1 MSSMQFPKR
10 ILIIGGEVGPI
21 ARLLKSYKLESQKL
35 SIGAIDILGN
45 VETRIFSDWT
55 FSVEKQSPNESIFRQ
70 KQRPLIDLLY
80 ELTLIMLEEREF
92 DLLIPMSPF
101 QTKPQY
107 LKHLS
112 KEVPIKM
119 CDIQSLEYIQTNYAF
134 LKILSS
140 KIPDAIPDPVR
151 FSDLI
156 DSPSISFPFFFIS
169 ENKTDIFRS
178 LEQLTSISDLK
189 KSGFY
194 LPIAKVNCA
203 LFMSSSD
210 SIVCIGIQSLS
221 PPSDHNFFPNFLE
234 KNALLPFLLPKNISF
249 HSITSFL
256 TNLINTLELR
266 GIVSIYFGFLGDKI
280 IPISCNI
287 LPDENIELWN
297 TKSLYNLFSYLL
309 SSNTKDKQISTSNYS
324 FKLPIY
330 LSHSIRVPKLPD
342 KMVRQQN
349 LPLVFS
355 HPSYPICS
363 ILGNAS
369 TLSKLDTMYHQ
380 KKKEIL
386 NILRASS

>member
-21 ARLLKSYKLESQKL
+21 ARLLKSYKLESLKL

-80 ELTLIMLEEREF
+80 ELTLIMLEEKEF

-101 QTKPQY
+101 QTKPRY
-107 LKHLS
+107 LRHLS
-112 KEVPIKM
+112 KEVPVMM
-119 CDIQSLEYIQTNYAF
+119 CDIQSLECVNTNYAF
-134 LKILSS
+134 LKTLSS
-140 KIPDAIPDPVR
+140 KIPEALPDPVR

-156 DSPSISFPFFFIS
+156 DSTSISFPFFFIS
-169 ENKTDIFRS
+169 KNKTDIFRS
-178 LEQLTSISDLK
+178 QEQLISISDLN
-189 KSGFY
+189 KSGYY
-194 LPIAKVNCA
+194 LPFAKVNCA

-210 SIVCIGIQSLS
+210 SLVCIGIQSLS
-221 PPSDHNFFPNFLE
+221 PPSDHDFIPTFLE
-234 KNALLPFLLPKNISF
+234 KNALLPFLLPKNVSF
-249 HSITSFL
+249 HSIISFL

-266 GIVSIYFGFLGDKI
+266 GIVSIYFGFLGNKI

-297 TKSLYNLFSYLL
+297 DKSSNNLFSYLF
-309 SSNTKDKQISTSNYS
+309 SFNTKDKPISPANYG

-330 LSHSIRVPKLPD
+330 SSHSIRVPKLPD
-342 KMVRQQN
+342 ELVRQQN
-349 LPLVFS
+349 LPHVFS
-355 HPSYPICS
+355 HSSYPICS

-369 TLSKLDTMYHQ
+369 TLSKLDTMFHQ

-386 NILRASS
+386 NILRVSS